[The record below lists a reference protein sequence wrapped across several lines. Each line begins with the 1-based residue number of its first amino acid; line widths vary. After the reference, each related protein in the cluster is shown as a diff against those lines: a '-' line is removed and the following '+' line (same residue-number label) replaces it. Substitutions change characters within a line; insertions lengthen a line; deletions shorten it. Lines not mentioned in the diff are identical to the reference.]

1 MKQRVLLLLF
11 AIIFGSISL
20 SSYRDGYAF
29 NGSDGSGATS
39 AAGCSCHNTTN
50 SLNTTVELDSAGV
63 PVTSYVPG
71 GSYTVKITATNS
83 SATSWPKYG
92 FQLASVKVT
101 GSGTGS
107 AQQAGTW
114 SSTLPASVHQINLS
128 IPIIEHSTP
137 INATS
142 GTGGSGTTYTQTIPW
157 TAPAS
162 GTGSIK
168 LYGIINAVN
177 GNNGSNGDG
186 YKAATAKTITEVVAP
201 VTAGVSIAVTQGSN
215 TICAGSSVTF
225 TATPTNGGTTP
236 TYQWKVDGANA
247 GTGATFTSTTLT
259 NGQVVT
265 CVMTSNLPG
274 VLGNPAT
281 SNAITMTVKAKSS
294 STVNATI
301 CQGQSY
307 FFNGGNRT
315 TAGTYLDTLLNAVG
329 CDSLITLQ
337 LSVTPKTF
345 GSISASICQ
354 GQSYFFNG
362 LNLTSPGTYLD
373 TLLNAANC
381 DSILTLNLSV
391 KAKSLTTINQGI
403 CQGQSFSFN
412 GSALTSTGTYFD
424 TLQNSAG
431 CDSIITLNLTVNQ
444 KTFGTIN
451 KSICQGSSFFFN
463 GNNLTA
469 AGTYLDTLTNSNNC
483 DSVLTLNLSLANYT
497 SGTASV
503 SICQGQSYFFNG
515 ANLTTAGTYKDT
527 FTVSGACDSILTL
540 TLSVKQPTAASI
552 SNSICAGQSFL
563 FNGNNITVAGT
574 YKDTLLNSVGCDSI
588 LTLTLSVKQPTAA
601 SINKTICAGQSYF
614 FNGGNLTVAG
624 TYKDTL
630 LNSAGCDSVLTL
642 NLTVSP
648 LKAGTLSASI
658 CQGESYAFNGA
669 NLTSAGTYKDTLT
682 VSGACDSI
690 VTLTLTVKPLP
701 TVSITQTNANT
712 VTATAGFTSYE
723 WYLNGTLLTTTT
735 SGVLTVTSNGT
746 YTVKVASNGCSATS
760 APLNVQI
767 GGINDIHVGQ
777 LNLYPNPAN
786 QQLTIEVANWNQLQ
800 EGTLVNIYD
809 VLGKVLMSE
818 KLLDEKTTLN
828 IERLQKG
835 IYFARVNDSF
845 VRFVKE

>member
-1 MKQRVLLLLF
+1 MKQRIVLLLF
-11 AIIFGSISL
+11 ATILGSISL

-29 NGSDGSGATS
+29 NGSDGSGATT
-39 AAGCSCHNTTN
+39 AAGCTCHNTTN
-50 SLNTTVELDSAGV
+50 ALNTSVELDSAGV

-71 GSYTVKITATNS
+71 ASYTVKITATNS

-92 FQLASVKVT
+92 FQLASVKAT

-114 SSTLPASVHQINLS
+114 GSTLPSNVQNSNLS

-142 GTGGSGTTYTQTIPW
+142 GTGGSGTTYMQTIPW
-157 TAPAS
+157 TAPAT
-162 GTGSIK
+162 GTGSVK

-177 GNNGSNGDG
+177 GDVSTSGDG
-186 YKAATAKTITEVVAP
+186 YKAATVKTITEVVAP

-215 TICAGSSVTF
+215 TICAGTSVTF
-225 TATPTNGGTTP
+225 TATPANGGTTP
-236 TYQWKVDGANA
+236 TYQWKVNGGNA
-247 GTGATFTSTTLT
+247 GTGAMYMSTSFT
-259 NGQVVT
+259 NGQIVT
-265 CVMTSNLPG
+265 CIMTSNLPG

-294 STVNATI
+294 NTINATI
-301 CQGQSY
+301 CQGQSF
-307 FFNGGNRT
+307 FFNGGNKT
-315 TAGTYLDTLLNAVG
+315 TTGTYLDTLTNAVG

-345 GSISASICQ
+345 GSLNASICQ
-354 GQSYFFNG
+354 GQSYSFNG
-362 LNLTSPGTYLD
+362 LNLTSAGTYLD
-373 TLLNAANC
+373 TLLNSANC

-391 KAKSLTTINQGI
+391 NAKSLTTINQGI

-424 TLQNSAG
+424 TLQNNEG
-431 CDSIITLNLTVNQ
+431 CDSIITLNLTVNP

-451 KSICQGSSFFFN
+451 KFICQGSSFFFN
-463 GNNLTA
+463 GNNLTT

-483 DSVLTLNLSLANYT
+483 DSILTLNLSIANYT
-497 SGTASV
+497 SGTANA
-503 SICQGQSYFFNG
+503 SICLGESYFFNG

-540 TLSVKQPTAASI
+540 TLSVKQPTSA
-552 SNSICAGQSFL
+552 
-563 FNGNNITVAGT
+563 T
-574 YKDTLLNSVGCDSI
+574 
-588 LTLTLSVKQPTAA
+588 
-601 SINKTICAGQSYF
+601 INKTICAGQSF
-614 FNGGNLTVAG
+614 AFNGNNLTQAG
-624 TYKDTL
+624 TFKDTL
-630 LNSAGCDSVLTL
+630 VNSAGCDSLLTL
-642 NLTVSP
+642 NLAVAPYST
-648 LKAGTLSASI
+648 GTISVSI

-669 NLTSAGTYKDTLT
+669 SLTAAGTYKDTLS

-690 VTLTLTVKPLP
+690 VALTLTVKPLP
-701 TVSITQTNANT
+701 TIAITQTNANT
-712 VTATAGFTSYE
+712 LTATAGFTSYE
-723 WYLNGTLLTTTT
+723 WYLNGILLTTST
-735 SGVLTVTSNGT
+735 SEVLALSSNGV
-746 YTVKVASNGCSATS
+746 YTVKVTANGCSATS

-767 GGINDIHVGQ
+767 GGIQDLHVGQ
-777 LNLYPNPAN
+777 LTLYPNPAN
-786 QQLTIEVANWNQLQ
+786 QQLIVEVANWNQLP

-809 VLGKVLMSE
+809 VLGKVLLSE
-818 KLLDEKTTLN
+818 KLLEEKTTLN